1 MLKSLRRP
9 EGEYKALFALM
20 IPIILQNLASSA
32 LGLCDTLMVGIL
44 GQNELGGL
52 NQANTVFFVFQLF
65 TFGIMSGGS
74 VLIGQYWGK
83 RDIGAINRVMGM
95 SFYLAFGVSMLA
107 ATAIF
112 IFPQE
117 IMSITTNDPALIDC
131 AARYSRI
138 VAYSFVLN
146 SISMVYISAQRSA
159 ENSSLGMVVLI
170 TSMVTNIFLN
180 WVLIFGKL
188 GAPAMGIEGAAI
200 ATFISRVIEFLMVVV
215 YMFFI
220 DKRIPVMIKKML
232 KPGKVIAQDYIKYA
246 TPVVIN
252 ETLWS
257 AAYSMYAVVYGHM
270 QGASDIIA
278 AYSVTGS
285 IERIML
291 VLCNGVGTA
300 AAVIISKQIGEG
312 RKKFEVLKTGNW
324 LLKLSVI
331 TGLITAILPL
341 ITEKYLLDGFIY
353 EVFNISGA
361 AMGIGHMMMLVTVVR
376 VIVKTYNYMI
386 IVGILRGGGN
396 VKTAAVLDVLFMY
409 IWSVPGCF
417 IAALVFDAPIE
428 VVYIFSLSED
438 IIKAVVGG
446 WLVHRGEW
454 IHDVTRNNI

>member
-1 MLKSLRRP
+1 MFKTLRRP

-32 LGLCDTLMVGIL
+32 LGLCDTLMVGVL

-83 RDIGAINRVMGM
+83 KDIGAINRVMGM
-95 SFYLAFGVSMLA
+95 SFYLAFGVSMIA
-107 ATAIF
+107 ATAVF
-112 IFPQE
+112 LFPSE
-117 IMSITTNDPALIDC
+117 IMAITTNDPALIDC
-131 AARYSRI
+131 AARYSKI

-159 ENSSLGMVVLI
+159 ENSSLGMVVLVS
-170 TSMVTNIFLN
+170 SMAINVFLN

-188 GAPAMGIEGAAI
+188 GAPAMGLEGAAL
-200 ATFISRVIEFLMVVV
+200 ATLISRIIEFLMVLV
-215 YMFFI
+215 YMLFI
-220 DKRIPVMIKKML
+220 DKRIPLMPKKML
-232 KPGKVIAQDYIKYA
+232 KPGKVIAGDYIKYA

-257 AAYSMYAVVYGHM
+257 TAYSMYAVVYGHM

-312 RKKFEVLKTGNW
+312 KQKREVIDTGKW
-324 LLKLSVI
+324 LLKLSLI
-331 TGLITAILPL
+331 TGLATALLPL
-341 ITEKYLLDGFIY
+341 ITERFLLDGFIY

-361 AMGIGHMMMLVTVVR
+361 AMGIGHMMMLVTVIK

-409 IWSVPGCF
+409 VWSVPACF
-417 IAALVFDAPIE
+417 VAALVLGAPIE
-428 VVYIFSLSED
+428 VVYILALSED

-446 WLVHRGEW
+446 IIVHRGEW
-454 IHDVTRNNI
+454 VRDLTRNDI

>member
-1 MLKSLRRP
+1 MFKTLRRP

-32 LGLCDTLMVGIL
+32 LGLCDTLMVGVL
-44 GQNELGGL
+44 GQSELGGL

-83 RDIGAINRVMGM
+83 KDIGAINRVMGM

-107 ATAIF
+107 ATAVF
-112 IFPQE
+112 LFPSE
-117 IMSITTNDPALIDC
+117 IMSITTNDTALIDC
-131 AARYSRI
+131 AARYSKI

-146 SISMVYISAQRSA
+146 SLSMVYISAQRSA

-170 TSMVTNIFLN
+170 SSMAINVFLN
-180 WVLIFGKL
+180 WVLIFGHF
-188 GAPAMGIEGAAI
+188 GFEAMGLEGAAI
-200 ATFISRVIEFLMVVV
+200 ATLISRIIEFIMVLV
-215 YMFFI
+215 YMLFI
-220 DKRIPVMIKKML
+220 DKRIPLMPRKML
-232 KPGKVIAQDYIKYA
+232 KPGKVIAGDYIKYA

-257 AAYSMYAVVYGHM
+257 TAYSMYAVVYGHM

-312 RKKFEVLKTGNW
+312 RRKSEVLETGNW
-324 LLKLSVI
+324 LLRLSLV
-331 TGLITAILPL
+331 TGFITAILPL
-341 ITEKYLLDGFIY
+341 ITERFFLDGFIY

-361 AMGIGHMMMLVTVVR
+361 AMGIGHMMMLVTVVK
-376 VIVKTYNYMI
+376 VIVKTYNYMV

-396 VKTAAVLDVLFMY
+396 VKTAAWLDVLFMY
-409 IWSVPGCF
+409 IWSVPACF
-417 IAALVFDAPIE
+417 IAALVLDAPIE
-428 VVYIFSLSED
+428 VVYVLALSED
-438 IIKAVVGG
+438 VIKAVVGG
-446 WLVHRGEW
+446 IIVHRGEW
-454 IHDVTRNNI
+454 VHDLTRNDI